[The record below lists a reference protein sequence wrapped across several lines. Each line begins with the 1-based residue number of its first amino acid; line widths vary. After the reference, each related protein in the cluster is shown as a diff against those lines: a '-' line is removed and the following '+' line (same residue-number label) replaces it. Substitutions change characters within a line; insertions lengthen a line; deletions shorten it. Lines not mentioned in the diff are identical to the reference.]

1 MDNITK
7 VLISEEEIR
16 VKVKELGEQITK
28 DYEGKDLLCICILK
42 GSILFAADL
51 IREIKLPLAIDFMA
65 VSSYGDSTDSSGIV
79 KILKDLD
86 HSVEGKEVLI
96 LEDIIDSGLTLKYL
110 LGNLSSRK
118 ANSIKICTLLNKN
131 ERRKVDIIPEYVG
144 YNIPD
149 EFVVGYGLDYAEK
162 YRNLSYI
169 GIYSE

>member
-118 ANSIKICTLLNKN
+118 ANSIKICTLLNKS